1 MITKKY
7 SKDGTK
13 CDVTFKLPAQINSS
27 QAFVCGDF
35 NNWTPEEMKHL
46 KNGSFS
52 ISVKLDANKKYQFR
66 YRLDGERWEN
76 DPVADAL
83 IPNAFGSDDSVLQL

>member
-1 MITKKY
+1 
-7 SKDGTK
+7 
-13 CDVTFKLPAQINSS
+13 
-27 QAFVCGDF
+27 
-35 NNWTPEEMKHL
+35 MKRL

-76 DPVADAL
+76 DPAADAL
-83 IPNAFGSDDSVLQL
+83 IPNSFGSDDSVLQL

>member
-7 SKDGTK
+7 LKDGKK
-13 CDVTFKLPAQINSS
+13 CTVKFDLPIEMNASK
-27 QAFVCGDF
+27 AYLCGDF
-35 NNWTPEEMKHL
+35 NNWTPEEMKRL

-76 DPVADAL
+76 DPAADAL